1 MLFTFCRSAE
11 DSATLQSLNC
21 DGFSIEVSWEDVY
34 LAKKSRFDLL
44 PLSSFLKLQ
53 SFLFLLVNNS
63 VFSFFPLS

>member
-34 LAKKSRFDLL
+34 LAKKVGLIFSRFLA
-44 PLSSFLKLQ
+44 F
-53 SFLFLLVNNS
+53 
-63 VFSFFPLS
+63 